1 VGATI
6 ERDGA
11 GPLRCSYIV
20 EGDIQRLRIPSAAAS
35 PARTDGLWR
44 TTCFELFARVSG
56 SASYSEFNFAPSG
69 HWAAYA
75 FESYRQGMRPLAIPA
90 PAVTCAQQA
99 GSLILT
105 AVLQAPGLGA
115 GPLQIAAS
123 LVLED
128 VQGRI
133 HYWALQHPDGKPDF
147 HHDAGFVARI

>member
-6 ERDGA
+6 NRDGA
-11 GPLRCSYIV
+11 GAVSCRYMLG
-20 EGDIQRLRIPSAAAS
+20 GDIQQLRIPSAAAS

-44 TTCFELFARVSG
+44 TTCFELFARASG
-56 SASYSEFNFAPSG
+56 GASYSEFNFAPSG

-90 PAVTCAQQA
+90 PAVTCTPQA

-115 GPLQIAAS
+115 DPLQIATS

-128 VQGRI
+128 VEGRI
-133 HYWALQHPDGKPDF
+133 YYWALQHPDGKPDF